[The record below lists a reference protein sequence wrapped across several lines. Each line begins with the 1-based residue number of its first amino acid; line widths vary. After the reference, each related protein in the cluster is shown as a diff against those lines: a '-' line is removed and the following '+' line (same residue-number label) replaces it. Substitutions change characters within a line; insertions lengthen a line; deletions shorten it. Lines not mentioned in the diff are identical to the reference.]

1 MATCQITQF
10 QDAQND
16 NQIQVAGAYN
26 GIENVTYTTATSSAA
41 MNADTRLVRIIA
53 DATVYL
59 DFTGAAATANS
70 LRLPANT
77 VEYFGVMP
85 GQTISCYDGS
95 S

>member
-1 MATCQITQF
+1 MATCQIVQF

-41 MNADTRLVRIIA
+41 MNADTRL
-53 DATVYL
+53 
-59 DFTGAAATANS
+59 
-70 LRLPANT
+70 PANT

>member
-1 MATCQITQF
+1 MATCQIVQF

-53 DATVYL
+53 DATVY
-59 DFTGAAATANS
+59 
-70 LRLPANT
+70 RLPANT